1 MSALPSDLLS
11 RTGRRNALPWLIAT
25 VAFLMALA
33 IAAALSL
40 GRSAET
46 VASAAAGKI
55 TISIAEPDP
64 ARREAAAART
74 LAILKEGTATFGA
87 QRVADAEI
95 RRLVAPYLEKDG
107 GDITLP
113 VLIDAD
119 LRPGNPIG
127 AVRDALHPIA
137 SAQVDAEGEALSP
150 LLGLISALRRL
161 ALGIVLLSAAAA
173 MLVTVLVARA
183 ALAAHAGTIE
193 TLHGLGA
200 TDLQLARLLERR
212 TALDALAGASIGLLP
227 AFGVILLV
235 GGQLGALNGGDTA
248 QRLPAVDW
256 GLLAILPLFLALAAL
271 LATRLTILMQLRRA
285 I

>member
-1 MSALPSDLLS
+1 MSALPADLLS
-11 RTGRRNALPWLIAT
+11 RIGRRNALPWLIAT

-33 IAAALSL
+33 AAAAMSL

-55 TISIAEPDP
+55 TISIAEADP
-64 ARREAAAART
+64 ARREAATARA
-74 LAILKEGTATFGA
+74 LAILGEGAVTLQP
-87 QRVADAEI
+87 QRVADAEVH
-95 RRLVAPYLEKDG
+95 RLVAPYLQKDG
-107 GDITLP
+107 GEIALP
-113 VLIDAD
+113 ALIDAE
-119 LRPGNPIG
+119 LRPGSGID
-127 AVRDALHPIA
+127 AVREALHTIP

-161 ALGIVLLSAAAA
+161 ALGILLLAATAA

-183 ALAAHAGTIE
+183 ALAAHAGTID

-200 TDLQLARLLERR
+200 TDVQLARLLERR
-212 TALDALAGASIGLLP
+212 TALDALMGASIGLLP
-227 AFGVILLV
+227 AIGVIIVV
-235 GGQLGALNGGDTA
+235 GTELGALNGGDTA
-248 QRLPAVDW
+248 QRLPAADW